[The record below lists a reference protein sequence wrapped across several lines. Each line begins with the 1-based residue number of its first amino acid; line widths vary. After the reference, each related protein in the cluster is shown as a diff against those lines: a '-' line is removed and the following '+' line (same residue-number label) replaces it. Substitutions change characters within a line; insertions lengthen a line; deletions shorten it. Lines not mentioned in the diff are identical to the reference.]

1 MTNPHPVTPTAIDI
15 RAAADAVIELLQAG
29 RSVEALER
37 LESHRAGERPVVQE
51 ALDRYVASGAT
62 EQLARLRGPEVV
74 EAMPASSAVLD
85 RLQQATAAPR
95 KPDYD
100 ARAATQPNELV
111 GLTDAQ
117 TYDVYA
123 SMVAAR
129 GNAAARA
136 ALDDGDAVMLG
147 LRTETNTLAS
157 ADAHGRRGTG
167 AYDDHIVVLRR
178 GPDGERSWFIA
189 DRASTEPTAQYDHHA
204 GSDGTRAFGDGGRE
218 RRELDPFTDYEGV
231 SRRKIEGEDVN
242 ADAYR
247 DLGRLAEGS
256 IEMLQTTHPARGR
269 ANDFSLR
276 PTPAQIGDPASATLV
291 ERDTNADG
299 WFDAADV
306 NGVQALNNT
315 FKIHSGSRRNTDS
328 AGCQTIHPDDYD
340 RFIREVTANPEQD
353 RWQYVL
359 TSTADESAREIQQ
372 AELRPGVFG
381 DPVVDGYLAAVVA
394 GEMEQ
399 ADRIA
404 VEFAGS
410 EEGRR
415 LAQAGD
421 RALAYERLQAAQQ
434 REAQAVAPREP
445 ALQF

>member
-1 MTNPHPVTPTAIDI
+1 MSNPHPVEATTIDI
-15 RAAADAVIELLQAG
+15 RASADAVIELLQTG
-29 RSVEALER
+29 RAVEALER
-37 LESHRAGERPVVQE
+37 LERDRAGERPVVQE
-51 ALDRYVASGAT
+51 ALDRYVAAGAREELT
-62 EQLARLRGPEVV
+62 RLGGLEMA
-74 EAMPASSAVLD
+74 ETMSASSAVLD

-100 ARAATQPNELV
+100 ARDAAQPNELV

-129 GNAAARA
+129 GSTAARA
-136 ALDDGDAVMLG
+136 ALDDGDAVLLG
-147 LRTETNTLAS
+147 LRAETHTLAS
-157 ADAHGRRGTG
+157 ADAHARRGTG
-167 AYDDHIVVLRR
+167 VYDDHIVVLRK
-178 GPDGERSWFIA
+178 GPDGERNWFIA

-218 RRELDPFTDYEGV
+218 RRDLDPSPGYEDV

-242 ADAYR
+242 ADSYR

-256 IEMLQTTHPARGR
+256 IEMLRTTHPARGR
-269 ANDFSLR
+269 ATDFSLR
-276 PTPAQIGDPASATLV
+276 PTLAQIDDPASATLV

-328 AGCQTIHPDDYD
+328 AGCQTIHPEDYD

-359 TSTADESAREIQQ
+359 TSTAGEPAREV
-372 AELRPGVFG
+372 ELAGVHPAVFG
-381 DPVVDGYLAAVVA
+381 DPMADGYLAAVMA
-394 GEMEQ
+394 GDTEQ
-399 ADRIA
+399 VDRIA
-404 VEFAGS
+404 VEFARS
-410 EEGRR
+410 DEGRW

-421 RALAYERLQAAQQ
+421 RELAQDRLQAGQQ
-434 REAQAVAPREP
+434 REAQALAPREP
-445 ALQF
+445 ALQM